1 MFPQGIEVRAHRYT
15 QAGGKR
21 MVQYSTPGTNGWFI
35 TNGEVADLQDV
46 QARHN
51 ALLIHARKSGALVN
65 TFG

>member
-1 MFPQGIEVRAHRYT
+1 
-15 QAGGKR
+15 
-21 MVQYSTPGTNGWFI
+21 MVQYSTPGTNGWLI

-65 TFG
+65 AFG